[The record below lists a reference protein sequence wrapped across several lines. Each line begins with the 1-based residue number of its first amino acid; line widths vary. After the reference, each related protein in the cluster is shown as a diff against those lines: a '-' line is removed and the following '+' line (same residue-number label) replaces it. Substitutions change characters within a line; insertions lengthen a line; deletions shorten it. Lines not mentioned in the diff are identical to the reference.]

1 MTDSRSRLSE
11 AADEN
16 RQLRER
22 EKQLQLQL
30 EQQAEQL
37 EQQCNAGGGRFG
49 TMEALMRAVVPQAE
63 LDELSSKANFDIFN
77 NNNNNNKPVAM
88 VVAAGACPSSGA
100 CMLEF
105 SGRGGAYRRHTSVRA
120 RPRANS
126 PLPPPSH

>member
-37 EQQCNAGGGRFG
+37 EQQCNAGGGRLG
-49 TMEALMRAVVPQAE
+49 TMEALMRAAAPQAE

-77 NNNNNNKPVAM
+77 IGTRAKDWSKNTTVVKNYLRVIRPVFQHILDLLSANCGSQRTW
-88 VVAAGACPSSGA
+88 AAVS
-100 CMLEF
+100 
-105 SGRGGAYRRHTSVRA
+105 RA
-120 RPRANS
+120 R
-126 PLPPPSH
+126 